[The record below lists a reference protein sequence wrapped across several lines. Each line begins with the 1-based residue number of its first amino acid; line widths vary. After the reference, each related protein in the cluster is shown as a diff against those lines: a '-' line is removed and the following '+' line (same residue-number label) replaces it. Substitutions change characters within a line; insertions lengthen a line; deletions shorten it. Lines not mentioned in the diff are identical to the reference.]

1 MTSRIPAALTA
12 LAAILIAAFVVAP
25 GALAG
30 SLPGGLG
37 AALRESFE
45 EYWRADQQAHLQTV
59 VDYWFRYHIAKGA
72 IAALLLGVLI
82 PLGVLITRAFVR
94 SGGPARAFAGV
105 SVGLLALVALVAVM
119 ANLQG
124 AIAPLSSLLPMLPG
138 DALAQVAPQLAA
150 GAHPPAAVA
159 VMVDD
164 FARYHVAM
172 AVIAAVLAATFIGA
186 TALAGRRFARTEPSD
201 PRSRLART
209 EPFGR
214 RSRLARA
221 GRTELSNRRGRL
233 AWVEPSDWQ
242 SRFAWVEPSDRQS
255 RPARVEPSDRRRRLA
270 VGSFGAVAAL
280 LSAGMIV
287 LAVANTSVAINPEP
301 AFQAFV
307 NGGW

>member
-201 PRSRLART
+201 PGVASRGRSRLA
-209 EPFGR
+209 
-214 RSRLARA
+214 A
-221 GRTELSNRRGRL
+221 GVASRGRDGRNCPTAGV
-233 AWVEPSDWQ
+233 AWRGW
-242 SRFAWVEPSDRQS
+242 S
-255 RPARVEPSDRRRRLA
+255 RPTGRAVLRGWSRPTGRAVLRGWSRPTVGDASRSARSVPLPPCCRL
-270 VGSFGAVAAL
+270 G
-280 LSAGMIV
+280 
-287 LAVANTSVAINPEP
+287 
-301 AFQAFV
+301 
-307 NGGW
+307 